1 MTKRK
6 AIFCLSAAAVLAAS
20 QVAYA
25 AHGGLGMAGTAGLRG
40 LSFNNSGISN
50 GRMYLNNGGS
60 DPFSNPV
67 RSGSS
72 GTPTMGGGGES
83 RSAANISPGAR
94 MPMLLPERRVP
105 DRKERGPDVSPL
117 LSMVAALLAVLL
129 VLTEARSG

>member
-6 AIFCLSAAAVLAAS
+6 AIFCLSAVAVLAAP

-25 AHGGLGMAGTAGLRG
+25 ANAGLGIAGTAGFRG

-72 GTPTMGGGGES
+72 GTTIMGGAGRAG
-83 RSAANISPGAR
+83 
-94 MPMLLPERRVP
+94 LP
-105 DRKERGPDVSPL
+105 PL
-117 LSMVAALLAVLL
+117 
-129 VLTEARSG
+129 T

>member
-6 AIFCLSAAAVLAAS
+6 AIFWLSAAAVLAAS

-25 AHGGLGMAGTAGLRG
+25 AHGGLGMAGTAGFRG

-50 GRMYLNNGGS
+50 GRMYLDKGGS

-72 GTPTMGGGGES
+72 GTTTMGGAGRAG
-83 RSAANISPGAR
+83 
-94 MPMLLPERRVP
+94 LP
-105 DRKERGPDVSPL
+105 PL
-117 LSMVAALLAVLL
+117 
-129 VLTEARSG
+129 T